1 MELFQNIFFSCG
13 TFLVEGEL
21 KPKLQTC
28 FLHIFVNV
36 MEKELCTKFFSI
48 DQFDNIMKLQ
58 SFEFDVSDVIL
69 PNLENISHLVFFEY
83 IC

>member
-1 MELFQNIFFSCG
+1 
-13 TFLVEGEL
+13 
-21 KPKLQTC
+21 
-28 FLHIFVNV
+28 

-69 PNLENISHLVFFEY
+69 TNLEDISHLVFFEY
-83 IC
+83 IF

>member
-1 MELFQNIFFSCG
+1 
-13 TFLVEGEL
+13 
-21 KPKLQTC
+21 
-28 FLHIFVNV
+28 
-36 MEKELCTKFFSI
+36 MEKEFRTKFFSI